1 MASKPCVEEGACL
14 HDRGPVPDWGA
25 AMTPNPTPVALT
37 SEEIER
43 LEAAEK
49 YISDCELV
57 WTDDVDWAFE
67 KLRALA
73 AQVEGLEARV
83 DEQTR
88 AKNIARNTIAKQVK
102 LRDEIEVALGVWAID
117 DPEEQFRAALERIEI
132 LKEHAGPSLRDGS

>member
-1 MASKPCVEEGACL
+1 
-14 HDRGPVPDWGA
+14 
-25 AMTPNPTPVALT
+25 MTPNPTPVALT